1 MTIIHIPNYT
11 AYIFNMLR
19 SLRVIVIE
27 EVRNYGK
34 IVFIKNIVENG
45 W

>member
-1 MTIIHIPNYT
+1 M
-11 AYIFNMLR
+11 
-19 SLRVIVIE
+19 IVIK

-45 W
+45 WCGDASPIYPLVMTYNSKTQC